1 MALPAALIIER
12 DYPPEYPGAHPVR
25 LNYSVVAG
33 TLTLALALRAGSVAA
48 QEVPVT
54 PGSRARV
61 TVPSLV
67 APLVANFLEQR
78 GDTLVFIEEGS
89 GPGVWSFALAQ
100 IDKLEVTGGQARRNR
115 NFVAKGAAWGAAG
128 GLVLGIMFAAAAR
141 PSEEGRTYNRPVT
154 GLVGAA
160 LGGGIGAFVG
170 SRREIERWVTVPLP
184 GRLALAPNRSGLG
197 LSVRIR

>member
-1 MALPAALIIER
+1 M
-12 DYPPEYPGAHPVR
+12 R
-25 LNYSVVAG
+25 LNSSVFVGA
-33 TLTLALALRAGSVAA
+33 LALALLLRAESVAA

-100 IDKLEVTGGQARRNR
+100 IDKLEVTGGQASGNR
-115 NFVAKGAAWGAAG
+115 NYVARGAAWGAAVG
-128 GLVLGIMFAAAAR
+128 FVAGVMFAAAAR

-160 LGGGIGAFVG
+160 IGGGIGAFAG
-170 SRREIERWVTVPLP
+170 SRRQTERWVTVPLP
-184 GRLALAPNRSGLG
+184 GRLTLAPNARG
-197 LSVRIR
+197 LSLAFRVR